1 MKRLFDLVSSTAG
14 LTTTLILYPFIT
26 IAIKI
31 DSKGPIFYRQERI
44 GLNGSV
50 FNIIKFRT
58 MVIGADKAA
67 SITTDNDKR
76 ITKVGSFLR
85 KSKLDEL
92 PTLINVLIGDM
103 SIVGPRPELK
113 KYVDSY
119 TKCQKKV
126 LSVKPGITDL
136 GTLEYDDE
144 INILGNSVHSETIYI
159 TKILPNKLALNLKYV
174 ETRNFLLDL
183 KIIIQTVGL
192 ILKRI
197 FR

>member
-14 LTTTLILYPFIT
+14 LTTTLIFYPFIA

-58 MVIGADKAA
+58 MVIGADKTA
-67 SITTDNDKR
+67 SITTDND
-76 ITKVGSFLR
+76 
-85 KSKLDEL
+85 
-92 PTLINVLIGDM
+92 
-103 SIVGPRPELK
+103 IVGPRPELK